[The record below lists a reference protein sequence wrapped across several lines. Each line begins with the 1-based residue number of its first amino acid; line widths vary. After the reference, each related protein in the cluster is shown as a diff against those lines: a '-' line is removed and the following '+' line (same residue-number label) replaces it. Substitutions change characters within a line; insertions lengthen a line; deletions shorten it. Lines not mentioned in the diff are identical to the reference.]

1 MHTGDLGFRAY
12 LHTISDKIA
21 SWTKEQEAFYQA
33 HLLSNEI
40 NMATQET
47 DETHKSEI
55 LQKGPKDQTKTK
67 TTNRDKSLITK
78 SEVHSETVA
87 EKKIFGENGEFI
99 VEGSLKDELRK
110 KAQQQQQQLLAAI
123 EHAPTIT
130 EKVTR
135 SKSAKVKTESK
146 NARASTTAVEA
157 PPEARLD
164 EERTL
169 ELPNEQFWPFTGYD
183 LKETVAHFEFQETSM
198 FPSDGGSI
206 RVQKVHQPHGD
217 TSVKVTAITEGH
229 TFTCHRLLPNSA
241 KASKGIAINGGE
253 FVNNDNK
260 MNEQGESNTGFEEG
274 MAYFTTYF
282 SANLSNGVCLALT
295 YETDKISPEEVKD
308 PSAAD
313 VQKKP
318 AGSVPIFAQHFKL
331 NFSTPEGCQ
340 VEYSALQSK
349 NLEYVKSLHSS
360 DVTSTSALLE
370 MSKII
375 AASPPS
381 VLHSDIPSLYHD
393 KAIELFGDNTADRRS
408 CNAEREVKRILLG
421 NGAVIQL
428 LEKVDF
434 ESSMGV
440 RILFPDGSVAETD
453 TVRAALY
460 FCENPP
466 KFPESPSPTFEP
478 STRQSIRP
486 PAPPPPA
493 SLEAS
498 HPASQH
504 RASRKQSNSQ
514 ARFQP
519 PSRSLKG
526 RLQSSSSIAE
536 EQGPTH
542 ASLSHSLEPKAPLW
556 LVTLHS
562 GERFWAKQVSW
573 PSREN
578 SEEMSTDQSG
588 RDVTSQRM
596 STCGLAAPK
605 WLIDGCTC
613 FHVRRMFDPSSGQT
627 LCTRFVDNL
636 LRVEKGPGG
645 RDGVTVQHPDGTRQT
660 TFYYKNGRDSNC
672 QGKSRFVRVECPEFP
687 AVVINPATSEMEVLL
702 VGTEDTKALAFADP
716 QGYFA
721 YRCGEKSEMQFHHNG
736 KVVFMTHRTT
746 TSADEQ
752 LSSYVFSFLKSENLL
767 EMTDSENNAFSVDSL
782 GNCNALLDDKRE
794 PVESKT
800 DAQQNGVITPAFKDV
815 VNRHPQ
821 AFRFFSVSA
830 DGQTI
835 IEHIGPH
842 ESARLRRD
850 AEDVLTEMSSKTV
863 GLPDSSASEL
873 SPDSLDVFV
882 EDSLA
887 SEERTFTTS
896 NTVSVNQSFSR
907 CHKTTYMESSI
918 IPPGLT
924 VQNLNFALMNAKGVK
939 RTSNSGGSKAAI
951 LDAIPSKTACL
962 PSDLQV
968 YRRRYCKQPLS
979 RQKREGFYD
988 ALVAYIEHCLRRIVY
1003 WGEHSFSANE
1013 ARRNKTCLE
1022 ASLTF
1027 PSAVEGMVARTS
1039 TSDDRRGSLY
1049 NRPGSPHASLTC
1061 ARFPEPDDLTQ
1072 DSSDGVQGKKLTEE
1086 EEMQTEEQGVKQE
1099 KEKEEGNEQS
1109 VEQYRTAEFI
1119 SRLRNE
1125 VAQAAINREI
1135 LRRKFVPNYFF
1146 SPKGREFLKQ
1156 QALLCSDEDGKKDLK
1171 MGPKEDRDTS
1181 KDGALQ
1187 LEPDASAADTL
1198 KAKSSVKKEP
1208 VSGRSKTQKNPLVL
1222 PRAQIKPAVQRKYD
1236 SNPNFVY
1243 YWGVQD
1249 ELIDPEDLC
1258 ITSEVAPQTLV
1269 KTPNIHQAIV
1279 EDPYRLKVLNTGT
1292 VGRPVE
1298 GKLALRRLRGL
1309 RIRPEVVD
1317 LGRMHFGRRYTTHI
1331 TLFNGGVEPAN
1342 AWIRDPP
1349 KSLKLSVSYTKGQI
1363 PAGLSRKV
1371 TITLEPTYDENFLTY
1386 LDRIEDGL
1394 FGLTVPLQI
1403 RTDTHNII
1411 LPIIGKLSGDQT
1423 AQLSQA
1429 ATVLP
1434 EINNGFA
1441 V

>member
-40 NMATQET
+40 NVATQET

-206 RVQKVHQPHGD
+206 RVQKVHQPHETGDPSVDKTHMSRVPSEVRLDRLAMSARKPHASLSVTRTVVHPRCDRRREADVVCQHFKSCWLLGRCAGLVCAAVRKPRIGDDAGCQLRASAGD

-340 VEYSALQSK
+340 VEYSAL
-349 NLEYVKSLHSS
+349 
-360 DVTSTSALLE
+360 
-370 MSKII
+370 
-375 AASPPS
+375 P
-381 VLHSDIPSLYHD
+381 
-393 KAIELFGDNTADRRS
+393 IELFGDNTADRRS

-782 GNCNALLDDKRE
+782 GNCNALLDGRYK
-794 PVESKT
+794 
-800 DAQQNGVITPAFKDV
+800 VITF
-815 VNRHPQ
+815 Q
-821 AFRFFSVSA
+821 S
-830 DGQTI
+830 GQ
-835 IEHIGPH
+835 
-842 ESARLRRD
+842 
-850 AEDVLTEMSSKTV
+850 V
-863 GLPDSSASEL
+863 
-873 SPDSLDVFV
+873 
-882 EDSLA
+882 
-887 SEERTFTTS
+887 
-896 NTVSVNQSFSR
+896 
-907 CHKTTYMESSI
+907 
-918 IPPGLT
+918 
-924 VQNLNFALMNAKGVK
+924 
-939 RTSNSGGSKAAI
+939 
-951 LDAIPSKTACL
+951 
-962 PSDLQV
+962 
-968 YRRRYCKQPLS
+968 
-979 RQKREGFYD
+979 
-988 ALVAYIEHCLRRIVY
+988 
-1003 WGEHSFSANE
+1003 
-1013 ARRNKTCLE
+1013 
-1022 ASLTF
+1022 
-1027 PSAVEGMVARTS
+1027 
-1039 TSDDRRGSLY
+1039 
-1049 NRPGSPHASLTC
+1049 
-1061 ARFPEPDDLTQ
+1061 
-1072 DSSDGVQGKKLTEE
+1072 
-1086 EEMQTEEQGVKQE
+1086 
-1099 KEKEEGNEQS
+1099 
-1109 VEQYRTAEFI
+1109 
-1119 SRLRNE
+1119 
-1125 VAQAAINREI
+1125 
-1135 LRRKFVPNYFF
+1135 
-1146 SPKGREFLKQ
+1146 
-1156 QALLCSDEDGKKDLK
+1156 
-1171 MGPKEDRDTS
+1171 
-1181 KDGALQ
+1181 
-1187 LEPDASAADTL
+1187 
-1198 KAKSSVKKEP
+1198 
-1208 VSGRSKTQKNPLVL
+1208 
-1222 PRAQIKPAVQRKYD
+1222 
-1236 SNPNFVY
+1236 
-1243 YWGVQD
+1243 
-1249 ELIDPEDLC
+1249 
-1258 ITSEVAPQTLV
+1258 
-1269 KTPNIHQAIV
+1269 
-1279 EDPYRLKVLNTGT
+1279 
-1292 VGRPVE
+1292 
-1298 GKLALRRLRGL
+1298 L
-1309 RIRPEVVD
+1309 RI
-1317 LGRMHFGRRYTTHI
+1317 I
-1331 TLFNGGVEPAN
+1331 
-1342 AWIRDPP
+1342 
-1349 KSLKLSVSYTKGQI
+1349 
-1363 PAGLSRKV
+1363 
-1371 TITLEPTYDENFLTY
+1371 
-1386 LDRIEDGL
+1386 
-1394 FGLTVPLQI
+1394 
-1403 RTDTHNII
+1403 
-1411 LPIIGKLSGDQT
+1411 
-1423 AQLSQA
+1423 
-1429 ATVLP
+1429 
-1434 EINNGFA
+1434 
-1441 V
+1441 